1 MSFSPAGT
9 PPACESS
16 RSRGALLN
24 HTTVRPLIALLAALA
39 FASVLPG
46 CGRGPDGDRDLATA
60 PGTPHVLPE
69 HYAHSIAAL
78 GWPGAKR
85 AFQIG
90 HGSVVFGGDAA
101 IEWVVPDADV
111 ETTPVWFEQ
120 DGVPVAHW
128 TMTAPEHVIA
138 FEAAAAPLDVLG
150 DTSLVLSVRATVTR
164 TAAGTGG
171 FAFEARVRH
180 APDGPHWIPWD
191 AAIARA
197 HDQGW
202 HRHGVYCDGL
212 LVAALDDAAN
222 VPSGAPSRSG
232 PQRVEADSAGVLRAV
247 CRATLARGESREW
260 HFVLPAYPVDAD
272 AGDLRKAV
280 RHDEVVTRAR
290 RAWRGWI
297 GDAVELATP
306 DTLIN
311 AAWRAA
317 LVTLIQ
323 CQERIGED
331 WVSIGNPFQYRDV
344 WIRDGARTVR
354 AFAVAGLAERAKAN
368 AWAFRRF
375 QLPPG
380 AFLSQRGQLDGTGQ
394 ALWAFEQVAS
404 LPPDPEAARRFLPA
418 ARAALDWIGRQRRAT
433 RSLDLRYDGLLPY
446 GDPRDAELTRAQL
459 AGNDAWAI
467 AGCRAVVT
475 LARRAGDDDLA
486 RRAFAQYED
495 YLGDFN
501 DALRLAYRDD
511 VPPSWQGVGRDWGN
525 VAAGYPTFVVPYDE
539 ARMLFLAR
547 RVWAPARGLAL
558 VNYGPADS
566 IHSYLGADLA
576 QWALIDGRASVARG
590 YVGDLLE
597 HSSSTLG
604 QAEIFDRVSGGFG
617 LNLPPHTTA
626 AATLIDLLRNMV
638 VNDARDTLD
647 LALGGDLSWWSG
659 TRFERAPTR
668 FGIVNVALDRPAD
681 DELAIEWG
689 ASAAPVRIRIPDGA
703 VAVATLTPGTRLDG
717 GRWLHAP
724 AGITRAAVRIRVT
737 R

>member
-1 MSFSPAGT
+1 MAEP
-9 PPACESS
+9 
-16 RSRGALLN
+16 GA
-24 HTTVRPLIALLAALA
+24 
-39 FASVLPG
+39 
-46 CGRGPDGDRDLATA
+46 
-60 PGTPHVLPE
+60 PHVLPE
-69 HYAHSIAAL
+69 HYAHSVAAL

-85 AFQIG
+85 AFQVG

-101 IEWVVPDADV
+101 IEWTVPGEAV
-111 ETTPVWFEQ
+111 ETTPVYFEQ

-128 TMTAPEHVIA
+128 TMTMPEHVIA
-138 FEAAAAPLDVLG
+138 FEAAAAPLDMLG

-171 FAFEARVRH
+171 FAFEAHVRRT
-180 APDGPHWIPWD
+180 PDGPHWIPWD
-191 AAIARA
+191 AAVARA
-197 HDQGW
+197 HDHGW
-202 HRHGVYCDGL
+202 QKHGAYFDGL
-212 LVAALDDAAN
+212 LVAALDGAAS
-222 VPSGAPSRSG
+222 VASGSPSRAQ
-232 PQRVEADSAGVLRAV
+232 PRRAHADSAAALRAV
-247 CRATLARGESREW
+247 CRATLARGQSREW
-260 HFVLPAYPVDAD
+260 QFVMPAYPLDVDA
-272 AGDLRKAV
+272 GELRNAAD
-280 RHDEVVTRAR
+280 HDDVVTRAR

-297 GDAVELATP
+297 GDAVALATP
-306 DTLIN
+306 DTLVN

-323 CQERIGED
+323 CQEKLGDD
-331 WVSIGNPFQYRDV
+331 WVSIGSPFQYRDV
-344 WIRDGARTVR
+344 WIRDGARVVR
-354 AFAVAGLAERAKAN
+354 ALAVAGLGERARAN

-380 AFLSQRGQLDGTGQ
+380 AFVSQRGQLDGTGQ
-394 ALWAFEQVAS
+394 ALWSFEQAAS
-404 LPPDPEAARRFLPA
+404 LPPDPGTARRFLPM
-418 ARAALDWIGRQRRAT
+418 AREALDWIGRQRRGT
-433 RSLDLRYDGLLPY
+433 RLLDLRYDGLLPY
-446 GDPRDAELTRAQL
+446 GDPRDAELVRAQL

-475 LARRAGDDDLA
+475 LARRAGDDELA
-486 RRAFAQYED
+486 RRAYAQYED
-495 YLGDFN
+495 YLGDFG
-501 DALRLAYRDD
+501 DALGLAYRDD

-525 VAAGYPTFVVPYDE
+525 LAAGYPTFVVPYDE

-547 RVWAPARGLAL
+547 RVWAPARGLTL

-576 QWALIDGRASVARG
+576 QWALLDGRASIARG
-590 YVGDLLE
+590 YVEDLLE

-604 QAEIFDRVSGGFG
+604 QAEIFHRGSGGFG

-626 AATLIDLLRNMV
+626 AAALIDLLRNMI

-647 LALGGDLSWWSG
+647 LALGGNLSWWNG

-668 FGIVNVALDRPAD
+668 FGSVDVSLERPAE
-681 DELAIEWG
+681 DELAVQWG

-703 VAVATLTPGTRLDG
+703 VALATLTPGTRLDG

-724 AGITRAAVRIRVT
+724 AGMTRAAVRIRET